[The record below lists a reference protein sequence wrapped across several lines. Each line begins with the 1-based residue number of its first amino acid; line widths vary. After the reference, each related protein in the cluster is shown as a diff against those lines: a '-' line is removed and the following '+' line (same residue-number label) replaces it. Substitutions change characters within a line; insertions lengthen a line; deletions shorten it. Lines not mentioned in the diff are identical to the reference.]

1 LIVGGLSFDPE
12 GSLAEIAGW
21 LALFWAGLMVISG
34 PQYVRNDLR
43 GDLLKLDLLRSYPLR
58 GWSVVLAEAAASTV
72 MLTAMQLAL
81 LLLSYLAFLGN
92 RTMEPDLGERTL
104 LLLICVTFLPPINLL
119 GMLIQNGAALLYP
132 AWVHLGSGRTAGVEA
147 LGQNLLMVIAF
158 VALLSATLLLP
169 AVIGTGSYLLLRG
182 AIADWALA
190 PAAVLSLGTIGF
202 EAAWLVE
209 WLGGVFERT
218 DPAAAGILT

>member
-1 LIVGGLSFDPE
+1 
-12 GSLAEIAGW
+12 
-21 LALFWAGLMVISG
+21 
-34 PQYVRNDLR
+34 
-43 GDLLKLDLLRSYPLR
+43 
-58 GWSVVLAEAAASTV
+58 
-72 MLTAMQLAL
+72 
-81 LLLSYLAFLGN
+81 
-92 RTMEPDLGERTL
+92 
-104 LLLICVTFLPPINLL
+104 
-119 GMLIQNGAALLYP
+119 
-132 AWVHLGSGRTAGVEA
+132 
-147 LGQNLLMVIAF
+147 